1 MFTGDKDGNIGEGE
15 AVLSDNTELTYAADA
30 SYYLMNDILMDM
42 SNVWNF
48 PEGFS
53 EVFYQLRNGLIIL
66 FIMPKQTLFIF
77 TIAISLL
84 YLVKRTPIRN
94 LL

>member
-53 EVFYQLRNGLIIL
+53 
-66 FIMPKQTLFIF
+66 
-77 TIAISLL
+77 
-84 YLVKRTPIRN
+84 
-94 LL
+94 